1 MSLNI
6 YIVGA
11 PLSGGVGLG
20 QHLEGATTKQHRQ
33 PPAWCSWGNP
43 RNERGPKQ
51 TGNLPW
57 ATAKADSNWSRPQ
70 TWTWT
75 WTRVRVGV
83 QFVLRFDLGLFAM
96 HSPRRDAGQSG
107 RGSCRL
113 YKISALDLFVSNS
126 LFMCFCN
133 CWHCH
138 CCCPRLLLPGLL

>member
-1 MSLNI
+1 M
-6 YIVGA
+6 V
-11 PLSGGVGLG
+11 
-20 QHLEGATTKQHRQ
+20 Q
-33 PPAWCSWGNP
+33 WGNP

-75 WTRVRVGV
+75 WTRVRIGV

-138 CCCPRLLLPGLL
+138 CCCPRLLLPGLLKLLLLQLLLLWLLRIVLVFKFVAQLADLLAFDNV